1 MKKIFLIFL
10 TILINLNL
18 YSYVR
23 VSPTVL
29 FINEPKR
36 STALEIFNPGA
47 VEVEVWFELKY
58 GYTSTDDSNR
68 LVIVMPEKLSAD
80 DKSATEWLSTYP
92 TKMVLKPNEKKIV
105 RIMVS
110 PPAGI
115 TDGEYW
121 ARVLV
126 NSKQIGRKLKLKEN
140 PSGAKIG
147 FDIQQQ
153 QSIPF
158 HYRKGKLSTTFD
170 LMGNPVIE
178 VKDGKLHYKINM
190 LRGGNSSYWGMLN
203 FIITDKSGKMVKKEW
218 QHMVV
223 YKEIKRDF
231 LVDVKDLT
239 PGDYTLNVIAE
250 SKRYDDAA
258 KYVIKTEPKSWKYNF
273 RIQ

>member
-1 MKKIFLIFL
+1 MKKFVIIILVFLINSF
-10 TILINLNL
+10 L

-36 STALEIFNPGA
+36 STALEIFNSTNT
-47 VEVEVWFELKY
+47 EIEVWFESKY
-58 GYTSTDDSNR
+58 GYTATDDSNK
-68 LVIVMPEKLSAD
+68 LVIVMPEKLSGD
-80 DKSATEWLSTYP
+80 DRSASEWISTYP
-92 TKMVLKPNEKKIV
+92 TKMVLKPSEKKIV
-105 RIMVS
+105 RIMVN

-115 TDGEYW
+115 SDGEYW
-121 ARVLV
+121 ARILV

-140 PSGAKIG
+140 PAGAKIG

-153 QSIPF
+153 QSVPF
-158 HYRKGKLSTTFD
+158 HYRKGKLTTTFD
-170 LMGNPVIE
+170 LMGDPIIE

-190 LRGGNSSYWGMLN
+190 FRGGNSSYWGMLN
-203 FIITDKSGKMVKKEW
+203 FMILDKGGKLVKKEW

-231 LVDVKDLT
+231 IVDVKDLT

-258 KYVIKTEPKSWKYNF
+258 KYVIKTEPKSWKFNF

>member
-1 MKKIFLIFL
+1 MKKSVLIILLFLI
-10 TILINLNL
+10 TVNL

-23 VSPTVL
+23 VSPPVL

-36 STALEIFNPGA
+36 SAALEIFNPTP

-58 GYTSTDDSNR
+58 GYTATDDSNR
-68 LVIVMPEKLSAD
+68 LVIMMPEKLSGD
-80 DKSATEWLSTYP
+80 DKSASEWITTYP
-92 TKMVLKPNEKKIV
+92 TKIVLKPNEKKIV
-105 RIMVS
+105 RVMVS

-115 TDGEYW
+115 SDGEYW

-126 NSKQIGRKLKLKEN
+126 NSKQIGRQLKLKEN
-140 PSGAKIG
+140 PSGARIG

-158 HYRKGKLSTTFD
+158 HYRKGKLTTTFD

-178 VKDGKLHYKINM
+178 LKDGKLHYKINM
-190 LRGGNSSYWGMLN
+190 FRGGNCSYWGMLN
-203 FIITDKSGKMVKKEW
+203 FMITDKSGKLVKKEW
-218 QHMVV
+218 QHFVV

-231 LVDVKDLT
+231 IVDIKDLT
-239 PGDYTLNVIAE
+239 PGDYILNVTAE

-258 KYVIKTEPKSWKYNF
+258 KYVIKTEPKTWKYNF